1 MKQLSEKIAKYVI
14 KTGVVSPEL
23 YVVYQYGFQIGLE
36 MLCCFVT
43 CLSIAIYMHEALD
56 MFPQTDEVKKR
67 AVQTSQRMW
76 RRYVYCPNST
86 KRSIM

>member
-43 CLSIAIYMHEALD
+43 CLSIAIYMHFYVA
-56 MFPQTDEVKKR
+56 TDLCRWR
-67 AVQTSQRMW
+67 AS
-76 RRYVYCPNST
+76 
-86 KRSIM
+86 